1 MQAADCDADQDVLC
15 SDAGMKKPG
24 TLRVR
29 ASSQLWSMA
38 FFIQQMFRKV
48 KENLRQENLRQ
59 HFGDLFVGF
68 VVRIFRWRCLTEI
81 CFSPFSAFEKPVNAC
96 NIRLRLG

>member
-1 MQAADCDADQDVLC
+1 LVKIGRGGVVFPQLGNVQMQAADCDADQDVLR
-15 SDAGMKKPG
+15 SDARMKKPG

-29 ASSQLWSMA
+29 ASSQLWIMA

-59 HFGDLFVGF
+59 
-68 VVRIFRWRCLTEI
+68 I
-81 CFSPFSAFEKPVNAC
+81 
-96 NIRLRLG
+96 